1 MMEALDWS
9 TKDEDETDAPLNPT
23 LVLPALDLGTEGMRV
38 GGQRT
43 LRVPAKYA
51 YGDKGYGEIPP
62 GATTTL
68 DIELLSVKVNPL
80 TRQRTGS

>member
-1 MMEALDWS
+1 M
-9 TKDEDETDAPLNPT
+9 
-23 LVLPALDLGTEGMRV
+23 LPALDFGTEGMRV

-43 LRVPAKYA
+43 LKVPAKYA

-68 DIELLSVKVNPL
+68 DIELLSVKVNPI
-80 TRQRTGS
+80 TGQRTGS